1 MFLRMNINKAT
12 RFFRSHH
19 IYAQRDGQLNP
30 ESGINFLAFNWSHIE
45 RMIHSDFKKRYRI
58 ELSLEQRWH
67 IFLTLM
73 EELPFPLD
81 NSLQDF
87 LMNGV
92 IKTGDWALFAK
103 SNSYSMNPEDPIDVF
118 SALNGFPKDSLFMYS
133 LENADIVYEDDVYAQ
148 RFIEHYLAHEFISTV
163 GELRDWYQGFFEMR
177 ESAIKDEA
185 YPPH

>member
-1 MFLRMNINKAT
+1 MNINRAT

-19 IYAQRDGQLNP
+19 TYAQIADQLNP
-30 ESGINFLAFNWSHIE
+30 ESGINYLAFKWSHYE
-45 RMIHSDFKKRYRI
+45 RIILSDFKHRYKI
-58 ELSLEQRWH
+58 DLSIEQRWH

-81 NSLQDF
+81 NSLGDF

-92 IKTGDWALFAK
+92 IKTGDWALLQK
-103 SNSYSMNPEDPIDVF
+103 SESYSMNREDPIDVI

-133 LENADIVYEDDVYAQ
+133 LENADIVYEGDVYAQ
-148 RFIEHYLAHEFISTV
+148 RFKEHFLAHEFISTV

-177 ESAIKDEA
+177 ESVIKDEA
-185 YPPH
+185 YPSH

>member
-1 MFLRMNINKAT
+1 MNINKAT
-12 RFFRSHH
+12 RFFRNHH
-19 IYAQRDGQLNP
+19 LYSSKVTDLNT
-30 ESGINFLAFNWSHIE
+30 ESGINYLAFKWSHYEDI
-45 RMIHSDFKKRYRI
+45 IHSDFKKKYRI

-92 IKTGDWALFAK
+92 IKTGDWAHFAK
-103 SNSYSMNPEDPIDVF
+103 SDLYSMNHEDPIDGV
-118 SALNGFPKDSLFMYS
+118 SVLNGFSKDSLFMYS
-133 LENADIVYEDDVYAQ
+133 LENSDIVYEDDDYAQ
-148 RFIEHYLAHEFISTV
+148 KFKEHFFTRESISTV

-177 ESAIKDEA
+177 QKAIGEEA